1 MKPECSICHIEMKF
15 KERIQSK
22 KQYRIRR
29 FECPICGNIETIF
42 ADGKRDLEID
52 PEKAIE
58 SVDKIYKIEQ
68 DNRDF

>member
-1 MKPECSICHIEMKF
+1 MKPECSVCHIEMKF

-29 FECPICGNIETIF
+29 FECPVCGNIETIF
-42 ADGKRDLEID
+42 ADGEID
-52 PEKAIE
+52 LNIEPRNAID
-58 SVDKIYKIEQ
+58 SVRKKFKEEQ